1 MKPRQQRDIFDAWL
15 REHAAI
21 LHHVANGF
29 ASGADRHDLMQELM
43 LALWRAVPAF
53 RAESR
58 ASTFIFRVTHNA
70 ALTWKR
76 AEKSHQRKLDA
87 WQQLDAGL
95 APTADD
101 PAAGQ
106 ASQLELLYAAIRELE
121 PLDRSLVLLQLD
133 EASYAQIAEIHGL
146 SESNVGVRLNR
157 IRHKLTTLIQ
167 EKTS

>member
-1 MKPRQQRDIFDAWL
+1 MKPRDRHKVFDAWL

-29 ASGADRHDLMQELM
+29 AAGADRHDLMQELM

-53 RAESR
+53 RGASR
-58 ASTFIFRVTHNA
+58 PSTFIFRVTHNA

-76 AEKSHQRKLDA
+76 TEKTHRRG
-87 WQQLDAGL
+87 LDAGQGIDAGV
-95 APTADD
+95 APPVDD
-101 PAAGQ
+101 TGDDQAAR
-106 ASQLELLYAAIRELE
+106 LELLYAAIRELE

-133 EASYAQIAEIHGL
+133 GASYSQMAEIHGIT
-146 SESNVGVRLNR
+146 ESNVGVRLNR
-157 IRHKLTTLIQ
+157 IRQKLTTLIE